1 MKPFVAFSLG
11 LAACF
16 FTQAASAQTQTYDAP
31 RSFTVFEKAGSAVQT
46 RAVNTTLLV
55 DSRLHWGA
63 DEPTRTVVQ
72 LVTDTTQ
79 RSDAEG
85 FLKDSVTAT
94 AWRIDGAFKRTPLW
108 SIREPGDM
116 GEIEHDQP
124 LFIVRQPGCCGAR
137 DSFTAFALDN
147 GRRLFTATGERA
159 SECWA
164 TLEVPNSHGIYRYIA
179 LHAAYSATDDAF
191 GTRKE
196 TVGLLTYAAPDK
208 PLARYRL
215 VAKDQAGV
223 DVFMGE
229 ATVRLV
235 ADGKHEE
242 TDSLTLWSADKQ
254 TDPAAIG
261 GYSIKIILSPGNTVV
276 IPVKADKFDLAHTSL
291 PAGLAIEPAP
301 LP

>member
-1 MKPFVAFSLG
+1 MKLFLALCLG
-11 LAACF
+11 LAVFF
-16 FTQAASAQTQTYDAP
+16 FTKAAQAQTQTYDTS
-31 RSFTVFEKAGSAVQT
+31 RSFTVFEKRGSGYQVRTFNAI
-46 RAVNTTLLV
+46 LLV

-63 DEPTRTVVQ
+63 DEPTQIVVE
-72 LVTDTTQ
+72 LETDTTR

-94 AWRIDGAFKRTPLW
+94 AWRIDGAAKRTPLW
-108 SIREPGDM
+108 SLREPGDM

-137 DSFTAFALDN
+137 NSFATFALDN

-164 TLEVPNSHGIYRYIA
+164 TLEIPNSHGVYRYIA
-179 LHAAYSATDDAF
+179 LHAAYSATDDTF
-191 GTRKE
+191 GSRKE
-196 TVGLLTYAAPDK
+196 TVGLLTYAAPDR

-215 VAKDQAGV
+215 LAKDQAGV

-235 ADGKHEE
+235 ADGKPEE
-242 TDSLTLWSADKQ
+242 TDSLTLWSADHRA
-254 TDPAAIG
+254 DPAAIG
-261 GYSIKIILSPGNTVV
+261 GYSIKVNLSPGNTVI
-276 IPVKADKFDLAHTSL
+276 IPVKADKLDLAHASL
-291 PAGLAIEPAP
+291 PAGLTIEPTS

>member
-1 MKPFVAFSLG
+1 MKLLIALSLG

-16 FTQAASAQTQTYDAP
+16 PVKTAPAQTYDAP
-31 RSFTVFEKAGSAVQT
+31 RSFTHFEKVGSAVQI
-46 RAVNTTLLV
+46 RSVNATLLV

-63 DEPTRTVVQ
+63 DEPTRTIVQ

-85 FLKDSVTAT
+85 FLRDSVSAT

-108 SIREPGDM
+108 SVTEPGDL

-137 DSFTAFALDN
+137 NSFTAFALDN

-164 TLEVPNSHGIYRYIA
+164 TLDVPNSHGVYRYIA
-179 LHAAYSATDDAF
+179 LHAAYSATDDTF
-191 GTRKE
+191 GARKE
-196 TVGLLTYAAPDK
+196 TVALLTYAAPDR

-215 VAKDQAGV
+215 LAKDQASV

-235 ADGKHEE
+235 ADGKPEE

-254 TDPAAIG
+254 TDPVAIG
-261 GYSIKIILSPGNTVV
+261 GYSIKVNLSPGNTVI
-276 IPVKADKFDLAHTSL
+276 IPVKADKLDLGHASL
-291 PAGLAIEPAP
+291 PAGLAIELTS